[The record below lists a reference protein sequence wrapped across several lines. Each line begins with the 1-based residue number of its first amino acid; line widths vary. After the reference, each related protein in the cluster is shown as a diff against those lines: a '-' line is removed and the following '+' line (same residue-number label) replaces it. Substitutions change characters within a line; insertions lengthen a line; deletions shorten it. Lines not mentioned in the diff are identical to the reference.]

1 MADSPSSSTEDTRT
15 VLDRLTAAGIA
26 DERARAHLAAGLV
39 RVDGEVADGPDH
51 PAPAPSRVVIDAA
64 G

>member
-1 MADSPSSSTEDTRT
+1 VADPSPSPT
-15 VLDRLTAAGIA
+15 VLDRLTAAGLA
-26 DERARAHLAAGLV
+26 DDRSRAHLAAGLV

-51 PAPAPSRVVIDAA
+51 PAPPPSRVVIDGA

>member
-1 MADSPSSSTEDTRT
+1 MTEPSPT
-15 VLDRLTAAGIA
+15 VLDRLLAAGIA
-26 DERARAHLAAGLV
+26 DDRARAHLAAGLV

-51 PAPAPSRVVIDAA
+51 PAPPPSRLVIDGA